1 MILAGYFTE
10 ARLGNLARLKW
21 ENIDLV
27 ERSFTFVQD
36 KTDVKIKVLISA
48 LANAGVPAGLR
59 KKISGHADTKSHD
72 LYSHH
77 EFQIIRQALEKVFSP
92 ARMSEK

>member
-1 MILAGYFTE
+1 
-10 ARLGNLARLKW
+10 
-21 ENIDLV
+21 
-27 ERSFTFVQD
+27 
-36 KTDVKIKVLISA
+36 
-48 LANAGVPAGLR
+48 VPAELR

-72 LYSHH
+72 LYGHH